1 MQVKLAGNNG
11 LAKEVKADLTRTH
24 FTMGNH
30 KFDWQTDAMR
40 TQVSFFGVA
49 DLFCARIIPA
59 FFNSFVGLA
68 DNRTL

>member
-1 MQVKLAGNNG
+1 MHALFVQVKLAGNNG

-40 TQVSFFGVA
+40 TQVSFITRGLLRPP
-49 DLFCARIIPA
+49 LFQPT
-59 FFNSFVGLA
+59 NSA
-68 DNRTL
+68 KKMT